1 MPQNETVCRDTCFNE
16 KLVSSVR
23 KRINGVDFAALA
35 EIYKLLAN
43 SNRLKIIFALEK
55 GELCVCD
62 VANAIGLSIPATSQQ
77 LKLLRHGKVVRFR
90 TDGKMAYYSLV
101 NPNLFDAIRGDTRFI
116 SGREQRKKQILTA

>member
-1 MPQNETVCRDTCFNE
+1 MAQNETVCRVTCFNE
-16 KLVSSVR
+16 KLVFSVR

-43 SNRLKIIFALEK
+43 ANRLKIIFALEG

-77 LKLLRHGKVVRFR
+77 LKLLRHGRIVRFR

-101 NPNLFDAIRGDTRFI
+101 NPKLFDAIRGDTQFI
-116 SGREQRKKQILTA
+116 SGKEQRNKKTLTA

>member
-1 MPQNETVCRDTCFNE
+1 MPQNDTVCREICFNE

-23 KRINGVDFAALA
+23 KRINGLDFAALA

-90 TDGKMAYYSLV
+90 TDGKMAYYSLM
-101 NPNLFDAIRGDTRFI
+101 NPKPFDVILGDTRFI
-116 SGREQRKKQILTA
+116 SGKERRKKQALSA